1 MKKLLQTKEF
11 VKELM
16 IDAFKDA
23 IPEVRELQTFPMIVR
38 DIQLPEDKFSDDEEN
53 FGKVDSY
60 HWLWLLPN
68 GKAIIFSKSYGLCYL
83 NRHPSKFEVL
93 YDTRIKIWFDGYN
106 NTSKVTSYIYQRPT
120 QDENSYAESEG
131 VAVEFLFTDSLVAV
145 PPYFEALEANE
156 LVNISKQKQLLDSW
170 KKTKHNLIGFEVSVF
185 LNGFILESDY
195 EYYKN
200 LVQGID
206 RKQLALERGGRRVS
220 NPVDFRIGE
229 NYASNPNKYLD
240 IVHNLEERLESS
252 NVNHL
257 IAYLGQYRETCFPCF
272 KNMEDLLSRRD
283 KLFGCI
289 KSDKEVKDF
298 VAAHN
303 KALIM
308 AEKGTRVTAKAIVSG
323 YSKENQPQ
331 VKLI

>member
-16 IDAFKDA
+16 IDAFKNA

-38 DIQLPEDKFSDDEEN
+38 DIQIPEDKFSDDEED

-68 GKAIIFSKSYGLCYL
+68 GKAITFSKSYGLCYL

-93 YDTRIKIWFDGYN
+93 YDTRIKILFDGYN
-106 NTSKVTSYIYQRPT
+106 NTSKVTSYIYRRPT
-120 QDENSYAESEG
+120 QNENSYAESEG

-156 LVNISKQKQLLDSW
+156 LVTVSKQKQLLDSW
-170 KKTKHNLIGFEVSVF
+170 KKTNNNLIGFEVPVF

-195 EYYKN
+195 EYYKK

-206 RKQLALERGGRRVS
+206 RKQLALERGGSRVS

-229 NYASNPNKYLD
+229 NYASNPNKYRD
-240 IVHNLEERLESS
+240 IVDNLEVRLNDA
-252 NVNHL
+252 NVKHL
-257 IAYLGQYRETCFPCF
+257 IAYLRQYRETCFPCF
-272 KNMEDLLSRRD
+272 KDMEDLLSRRD
-283 KLFGCI
+283 ELFVCS
-289 KSDKEVKDF
+289 KSDEEVKAF
-298 VAAHN
+298 VMAYN
-303 KALIM
+303 KAFIM
-308 AEKGTRVTAKAIVSG
+308 AEKNTRVTARAVISG
-323 YSKENQPQ
+323 YDKENQPQ

>member
-38 DIQLPEDKFSDDEEN
+38 NIQIPEDKFSDDAED

-68 GKAIIFSKSYGLCYL
+68 GKAITFSKSFGLCYL

-93 YDTRIKIWFDGYN
+93 YDTSVKIWFDGYN

-120 QDENSYAESEG
+120 QDDNSYAESEG
-131 VAVEFLFTDSLVAV
+131 VAVEFLFTDSLVNV
-145 PPYFEALEANE
+145 PPYFEVLEANE

-170 KKTKHNLIGFEVSVF
+170 KKTKHNLIGFEVPVF

-200 LVQGID
+200 LVLSID
-206 RKQLALERGGRRVS
+206 MAGLEDGYRVERVS

-229 NYASNPNKYLD
+229 NYAFNPNKYRD
-240 IVHNLEERLESS
+240 MIFNLKIRVEDP

-257 IAYLGQYRETCFPCF
+257 IAYLGQYRETHFPCF

-283 KLFGCI
+283 ELFGCI